1 MADFMTFALRFFKLI
16 SQPDYVR
23 DRFMSELESE
33 MTSALARHQQMVSVA
48 FDEAG
53 IAELADTM
61 KRSGWGQVDYSE
73 QTHNEEVR
81 MAIKRAGL
89 ATVLLLSALVEA
101 QPQSLLDCA
110 KISDDQ
116 ERLACYDAATTI
128 VEETLEKP
136 RQGSESKRIEARDAA
151 VTAAVIGEQRSIEV
165 RKEAPAQAKFKIKE
179 LAFTRRGEIIYVAED
194 GRRFE
199 KLTQQAGIRSGDE
212 VHLEDGIFGSMFL
225 ICEAR
230 NSRVKVK
237 AR

>member
-1 MADFMTFALRFFKLI
+1 
-16 SQPDYVR
+16 
-23 DRFMSELESE
+23 
-33 MTSALARHQQMVSVA
+33 
-48 FDEAG
+48 
-53 IAELADTM
+53 
-61 KRSGWGQVDYSE
+61 
-73 QTHNEEVR
+73 

-199 KLTQQAGIRSGDE
+199 KLTQQAGGIRSGDE
-212 VHLEDGIFGSMFL
+212 VHLEDGIFG
-225 ICEAR
+225 
-230 NSRVKVK
+230 
-237 AR
+237 